1 MKLLPMLMA
10 LAFASAAQAQVA
22 PADPAPASTST
33 APRAA
38 AANPDE
44 TRKDDFRC
52 LRHTGSIITA
62 ARNQRDEMR
71 ARGKPVKPRCA
82 PGAGRS
88 WSREDIERTGVTD
101 LGTALRMLDPA
112 VH

>member
-1 MKLLPMLMA
+1 MKLLLMA
-10 LAFASAAQAQVA
+10 SALFFASATYAQEA
-22 PADPAPASTST
+22 PTDPAPVPGQAATST
-33 APRAA
+33 DKTGTQP
-38 AANPDE
+38 
-44 TRKDDFRC
+44 DDFRC

-62 ARNQRDEMR
+62 SRNQRDETR

-82 PGAGRS
+82 PVAGRS

>member
-10 LAFASAAQAQVA
+10 LAFVSAAQAQEA
-22 PADPAPASTST
+22 PADPASTST

-82 PGAGRS
+82 PVAGRS

>member
-1 MKLLPMLMA
+1 MKLLLMA
-10 LAFASAAQAQVA
+10 SALFFASATYAQAA
-22 PADPAPASTST
+22 PTDPTPVPAQAATST
-33 APRAA
+33 G
-38 AANPDE
+38 E
-44 TRKDDFRC
+44 TGTQPDDFRC

-62 ARNQRDEMR
+62 SRNQRDETR

-82 PGAGRS
+82 PVAGRS

>member
-1 MKLLPMLMA
+1 MKLLLMA
-10 LAFASAAQAQVA
+10 SALFFASATYAQTTPTDPVPMPAQTA
-22 PADPAPASTST
+22 TST
-33 APRAA
+33 DKAGTQP
-38 AANPDE
+38 
-44 TRKDDFRC
+44 DDFRC

-62 ARNQRDEMR
+62 SRNQRDETR
-71 ARGKPVKPRCA
+71 ARGKPFKPRCA
-82 PGAGRS
+82 PVAGRS